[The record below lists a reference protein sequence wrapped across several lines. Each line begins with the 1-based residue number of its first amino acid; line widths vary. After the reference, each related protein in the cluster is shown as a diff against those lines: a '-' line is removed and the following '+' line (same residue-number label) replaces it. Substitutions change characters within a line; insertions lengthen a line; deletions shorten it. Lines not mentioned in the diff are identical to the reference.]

1 MRPASVYAKPC
12 CPAGC
17 PCDLLRLLH
26 GPHRVGARLVMTL
39 LSCQGWTAASIVR
52 CAWPE
57 VASLV

>member
-26 GPHRVGARLVMTL
+26 GP
-39 LSCQGWTAASIVR
+39 TASVP
-52 CAWPE
+52 AW
-57 VASLV
+57 